1 MSNVVKI
8 ILAILAAL
16 TAFLAGW
23 FTSEYKNRKKVA
35 EAVKNTIEEMN
46 KAHAVALESLK
57 DQYEEQLKKKD
68 RITSQLRDIIQ
79 RLLIELNPFSDN
91 EAVSE
96 LISKINASTE
106 QLGQL

>member
-8 ILAILAAL
+8 ILAILAVL
-16 TAFLAGW
+16 TSFLAGW
-23 FTSEYKNRKKVA
+23 FASEYKNRKKVA
-35 EAVKNTIEEMN
+35 EAVKKTIEEMN

-68 RITSQLRDIIQ
+68 RIIHQLQDIIQ

-91 EAVSE
+91 ETVSE
-96 LISKINASTE
+96 LISKINATKVK
-106 QLGQL
+106 LGQL